1 MSERHLMLSYKRQPL
16 RVALESDGAWLP
28 ADDVCRALGLKDH
41 KWPMGRLSESE
52 KSLRQIGGAG
62 PRMRV
67 VSVEGA
73 RRLAGTVRG
82 QEGMKFLDWFQERAM
97 PEIAVALREIAD
109 ALAAV
114 QDEPVAP
121 MLGVAAPDDAVASG
135 AVVLDTGHSFLYDK
149 LPVRLKVDAIGEI
162 LFNAN
167 DVCEALE
174 LSNPRKAVDD
184 HCDPDDVTRSD
195 TIDAMGR
202 NQQANYVNLSG
213 LYALVFGS
221 KKEAARRFKRW
232 VTHDVLPSIQ
242 KTGSYSLTGTVQSES
257 PAVSA
262 RPTKAQILS
271 SAANTAALSA
281 SVLGDEAA
289 ARIQIQARAAL
300 AKISQAEGDLR
311 QMRVEV
317 QFKSGL
323 EHPVAYAAY
332 PEPLLTRDG
341 RAVAG
346 AAFSGRVYLIEF
358 GGNLDRPRARPLL
371 SGEYLV
377 KANLMGVKFLANR
390 ARFGLD
396 DWTELESLVQYKIRA
411 ERNRK

>member
-82 QEGMKFLDWFQERAM
+82 QEGMKFLDWFQARAM

-114 QDEPVAP
+114 QDEPAAP

-135 AVVLDTGHSFLYDK
+135 AVALDTGHSFLYDK

-162 LFNAN
+162 LFRAD

-174 LSNPRKAVDD
+174 MGNPRQAIDTHV
-184 HCDPDDVTRSD
+184 DPDDVQKLD

-202 NQQANYVNLSG
+202 NQQVNYVNLSG

-221 KKEAARRFKRW
+221 KKDAARRFKRW

-242 KTGSYSLTGTVQSES
+242 KTGSYSLGLDGQAER

-262 RPTKAQILS
+262 QSTKAQILS
-271 SAANTAALSA
+271 RVANAAALDGAAMGGAESA
-281 SVLGDEAA
+281 RA
-289 ARIQIQARAAL
+289 QIQARAAL

-317 QFKSGL
+317 QFKNGL

-341 RAVAG
+341 RAVAD
-346 AAFSGRVYLIEF
+346 AAMSGRVYLLEF
-358 GGNLDRPRARPLL
+358 GGNLDRPRVRPLL

-377 KANLMGVKFLANR
+377 KADLRGVKFLANH